1 MRKRVWI
8 AAALGLWGLAMIG
21 NDDPSTSSPP
31 SSRNSRLELTTQ
43 KPDLRPNLTAPQV
56 EQSAL
61 EPSVSQ
67 ETEAGPTTNGP
78 EVLRYVTGSRVAL
91 RSGPSTS
98 ESLIDRLDSGRQVF
112 LLRENG
118 DWSQVRDRRTQR
130 EGWIASRFLAEQQRK
145 VEKKPDPPRE
155 PQAAP
160 AIPDSAIVQRIIEES
175 VASYPGSC
183 ACPFS
188 TDRRGRRCGAR
199 SAYSKPGGYAPI
211 CYPQDVTR
219 AMIQAFKAQ

>member
-8 AAALGLWGLAMIG
+8 AVALGLWGLAMIG
-21 NDDPSTSSPP
+21 NDGPSTSSSP
-31 SSRNSRLELTTQ
+31 SSENSRQEQTAQ
-43 KPDLRPNLTAPQV
+43 KPDIRPNLTAPQV

-61 EPSVSQ
+61 EPSIIQ
-67 ETEAGPTTNGP
+67 EMKAGPTTDGP
-78 EVLRYVTGSRVAL
+78 DVLRYVTGSRVAL
-91 RSGPSTS
+91 RSGPSKS

-118 DWSQVRDRRTQR
+118 DWSQVRDKRTQR

-145 VEKKPDPPRE
+145 VEKKPDRPRE

-160 AIPDSAIVQRIIEES
+160 AIPDSVIVQRIIEES
-175 VASYPGSC
+175 VVSYPGSC

-211 CYPQDVTR
+211 CYAQDVSR
-219 AMIQAFKAQ
+219 AMIEAYTSR

>member
-21 NDDPSTSSPP
+21 NDGPSTSSRP
-31 SSRNSRLELTTQ
+31 SSENSRQEQTTQ

-56 EQSAL
+56 ERSAL
-61 EPSVSQ
+61 EPAKSQ
-67 ETEAGPTTNGP
+67 ETEAGPTTKGP
-78 EVLRYVTGSRVAL
+78 DVLRYVTGSRVAL

-98 ESLIDRLDSGRQVF
+98 EGLIDRLDSGRQVF
-112 LLRENG
+112 LLREKG
-118 DWSQVRDRRTQR
+118 DWSKVRDKRTQR
-130 EGWIASRFLAEQQRK
+130 EGWIASRFLADQQRR
-145 VEKKPDPPRE
+145 VEKEPDPPRE

-160 AIPDSAIVQRIIEES
+160 AIPDPVIVQRIIEES

-211 CYPQDVTR
+211 CYARDVSP
-219 AMIQAFKAQ
+219 AMIQAFRVQ